1 MRSKQPATRDQKR
14 ALEIVRVLK
23 RAYPGAKCSL
33 DYSTPYQLLVST
45 ILSAQCTDERVNKV
59 TPALF
64 RRFPDARAMAKA
76 DLEAIE
82 QLVKTTGFYKSKAL
96 SLSES
101 ARAIAERHGGE
112 VPRDLEALVK
122 LRGVGRKTAN
132 VVLGNAFG
140 KPEGVVVDTHVG
152 RLSRRLGL
160 TKQTDPVKVE
170 HELAAIVPKKEWT
183 MFSHLLIHHGRARCM
198 ARNPDCVGCEIS
210 ELCPK
215 IGVMLKTRPRKIA
228 YDELKSEPWKGK

>member
-1 MRSKQPATRDQKR
+1 MSRDAGR
-14 ALEIVRVLK
+14 ALKIIKALK
-23 RAYPGAKCSL
+23 RTYPGAKCSL
-33 DYSTPYQLLVST
+33 DYSTPYQLLVAT

-64 RRFPDARAMAKA
+64 RRFPDAPAMARGGLA
-76 DLEAIE
+76 EIE
-82 QLVKTTGFYKSKAL
+82 ELVKTTGFYKNKAL
-96 SLSES
+96 SLLES
-101 ARAIAERHGGE
+101 ARTIVSEHGGR
-112 VPRDLEALVK
+112 VPRDLDALVA

-160 TKQTDPVKVE
+160 TNETDPVKVE

-198 ARNPDCVGCEIS
+198 ARNPDCVGCEIN

-215 IGVMLKTRPRKIA
+215 IGVAFKPRPRKIA
-228 YDELKSEPWKGK
+228 YDELEREPGRGE